1 MVDCPVDFLK
11 RARRRR
17 VRRIILAVVL
27 AALLAAGGGILL
39 KVSYYPMAGENLVI
53 DKGVTIFGQY
63 YITIQQGPTLTG
75 KTSNFRLRCTEEQYL
90 SVSVG
95 ETVDCGRI
103 QSAITHRG
111 VLHRIYDR

>member
-1 MVDCPVDFLK
+1 MGDCPVDFLK

-27 AALLAAGGGILL
+27 AAGGGILL
-39 KVSYYPMAGENLVI
+39 KVSYYPMAGEELVI
-53 DKGVTIFGQY
+53 DKGATILGQY
-63 YITIQQGPTLTG
+63 YITIQQGPTRKG

>member
-1 MVDCPVDFLK
+1 MQNRPVDFLK
-11 RARRRR
+11 RVRRRR
-17 VRRIILAVVL
+17 VLLLFLAVVL

-39 KVSYYPMAGENLVI
+39 KVSYYPMVGDALVI
-53 DKGVTIFGQY
+53 DKGATILGQY
-63 YITIQQGPTLTG
+63 YITIQQGPTRKG
-75 KTSNFRLRCTEEQYL
+75 ETSNFRLRCTEEQYL